1 LFRKCAS
8 RLAIWLCLA
17 SGLAL
22 ATSASA
28 QQATLQSVLEGLP
41 QSCPQLPVRSAISEH
56 LNAFYQARQFQPAW
70 TSRSLLEALLQQ
82 LAQLA
87 DDGLDPAY
95 YQPERIREQLYPVAS
110 SPRRPECDD
119 LLASQAYLQALHHLA
134 RGRLRQADIEPIW
147 RSPDAPEADD
157 RQRLLQIAVQGLA
170 DLPAAFDRARP
181 PHALYRD
188 LRAAYARQRQAAL
201 PAWRP
206 LPSGPTLRPGMRDER
221 SPLLRELLL
230 AGAGS
235 APALDLRYDDELVEA
250 VRGFQLQHGLE
261 ADGVVGAATLAA
273 LNVSPASRLDQLR
286 INLERLRWI
295 SRDLE
300 PQSLLVDIAGARLIY
315 FRDSCPFWQT
325 RTQVGREA
333 RQTPPLKSRISRLTL
348 NPTWTVPPT
357 ILKQDKL
364 PLIREDIAY
373 LARHQMRVIDA
384 QGNAVDPYAVDWAN
398 PRGILLRQDAGPAN
412 PLGQVAI
419 RFANPFSVYL
429 HDTPS
434 KPLFERA
441 ARAVS
446 SGCVRVES
454 ALQLVDL
461 LLEADERDTVARL
474 LQSGETHEYRLARQ
488 TPILMAYWTA
498 DADDSGLPRYRPDI
512 YKRDAA
518 LLRALDA
525 AR

>member
-1 LFRKCAS
+1 MFRKCAS

-70 TSRSLLEALLQQ
+70 TSRSLLEGLLQQ

-170 DLPAAFDRARP
+170 DLPGAFDRARP

-235 APALDLRYDDELVEA
+235 TPALDLRYDANWSRPYVA
-250 VRGFQLQHGLE
+250 SSCSTGLRPM
-261 ADGVVGAATLAA
+261 ASSAPPPWWRSMSARPAASISCASTSSACAGSAATSS
-273 LNVSPASRLDQLR
+273 LNRCWWTSP
-286 INLERLRWI
+286 
-295 SRDLE
+295 
-300 PQSLLVDIAGARLIY
+300 GH
-315 FRDSCPFWQT
+315 
-325 RTQVGREA
+325 G
-333 RQTPPLKSRISRLTL
+333 
-348 NPTWTVPPT
+348 
-357 ILKQDKL
+357 
-364 PLIREDIAY
+364 
-373 LARHQMRVIDA
+373 
-384 QGNAVDPYAVDWAN
+384 
-398 PRGILLRQDAGPAN
+398 
-412 PLGQVAI
+412 
-419 RFANPFSVYL
+419 
-429 HDTPS
+429 
-434 KPLFERA
+434 
-441 ARAVS
+441 
-446 SGCVRVES
+446 
-454 ALQLVDL
+454 
-461 LLEADERDTVARL
+461 
-474 LQSGETHEYRLARQ
+474 
-488 TPILMAYWTA
+488 
-498 DADDSGLPRYRPDI
+498 
-512 YKRDAA
+512 
-518 LLRALDA
+518 
-525 AR
+525 